1 MVRDAQIE
9 QIEGGGV
16 TFMVV
21 DESGEEVVV
30 EMGFPETAVP
40 ATGPLVLELTG
51 EDVPEV
57 TAEEGTNT
65 LLAGDIIVGFG
76 EETYSG
82 GMFCELVDEGDTAV
96 DSFVAEGA
104 APSPTVTA
112 SPTTSPVRPVVVQ
125 TDFADD
131 GSAAGT
137 LLAGAGLVTAGAGA
151 VALRSG
157 GPPPCR
163 RPSPLRSCRSRRPTR
178 TRASLA
184 ATGIVALALLAWV
197 CRDPRGRALRARDAD
212 HLGAERVGHARRPRR
227 APRPPHPPRATSRR
241 PTATPCGSSSPPSAG
256 EELVDAKLVPA
267 GLDDAGILAPPAG
280 VAGWYDEKGWPRPG
294 FPGASILAGHINTR
308 KTGPDT
314 FAKLPEVRPGARVT
328 VTYDSGDD
336 VEFVVVRSKAVPKK
350 ETPRDD
356 SIWDAGN
363 PRPLL
368 RLITCDPTTPV
379 KGGHYVGNWVLW
391 ADAAP
396 PSA

>member
-1 MVRDAQIE
+1 
-9 QIEGGGV
+9 
-16 TFMVV
+16 
-21 DESGEEVVV
+21 
-30 EMGFPETAVP
+30 
-40 ATGPLVLELTG
+40 
-51 EDVPEV
+51 
-57 TAEEGTNT
+57 
-65 LLAGDIIVGFG
+65 
-76 EETYSG
+76 
-82 GMFCELVDEGDTAV
+82 MFCELVDEGDTAV

-112 SPTTSPVRPVVVQ
+112 SPTASPVRPVVVQ

-137 LLAGAGLVTAGAGA
+137 LLAGAGLVTAGRRCRRAPQRWA
-151 VALRSG
+151 
-157 GPPPCR
+157 PPCR
-163 RPSPLRSCRSRRPTR
+163 RSSPLRSCRPADRPAPGRPSRRPG
-178 TRASLA
+178 SSPSPSSV
-184 ATGIVALALLAWV
+184 GV
-197 CRDPRGRALRARDAD
+197 PRPPRPRPPRAR
-212 HLGAERVGHARRPRR
+212 RRPPRRRARRPSSA
-227 APRPPHPPRATSRR
+227 APSPTTAPPAARDLETPDGDPVRVVVTSL
-241 PTATPCGSSSPPSAG
+241 AG
-256 EELVDAKLVPA
+256 KELVDAELIPA

-308 KTGPDT
+308 ETGPDT

-396 PSA
+396 TTA